1 MEDDITK
8 RISSA
13 YQVMQVAKEQ
23 ALEEARVDKKAK
35 QASVRL
41 ESLLNEHTLLL
52 REANEH
58 AASMEKRAYES
69 EREARKAR
77 RHAILSNVIA
87 VIALAIT
94 AAQYISGS

>member
-1 MEDDITK
+1 
-8 RISSA
+8 
-13 YQVMQVAKEQ
+13 MQVAKEQ